1 MLLKKVNRSNLGL
14 SKTSTKLALSETDL
28 EMRTKEVSELRLALS
43 HKTDSLKATNQECM
57 ELRMNQQRW
66 ESQEKSM
73 ATRRREDQEKI
84 VSLQEQLSEKMD
96 ECHTLHAS
104 NQEMEIELYQAKRQ
118 LEGSEK
124 TIDIYKKEISV
135 FKDLRGDYESRIQ
148 SLNMTVNQLAYSTI
162 T

>member
-1 MLLKKVNRSNLGL
+1 MKLKEL
-14 SKTSTKLALSETDL
+14 
-28 EMRTKEVSELRLALS
+28 SELRSALNQKS
-43 HKTDSLKATNQECM
+43 DALKATNQECM

-73 ATRRREDQEKI
+73 ASRRREDQEKI

-104 NQEMEIELYQAKRQ
+104 NQEMEIDLYQTRRQ

-135 FKDLRGDYESRIQ
+135 FKDLRADYELRIQ
-148 SLNMTVNQLAYSTI
+148 SLSTTINQLA
-162 T
+162 